1 MTILRRPAFR
11 YHGGKWKLAP
21 WIISHF
27 PAHRIYVEPFCGAAS
42 VLLRKPRAYAEVLND
57 TDGDVVNLFRVLR
70 DERKARKL
78 QRALEFTP
86 FARAEFEQAY
96 EPCAD
101 PIERAR
107 RLVCRAAMGFGANAV
122 STQSTG
128 FRNNTIRSGSTPT
141 ADFASWPAHV
151 PALVRR
157 LRGVVIENK
166 PALEVLQIFDTPETL
181 FYVDPPYPA
190 STRNLRNRYRHQM
203 KTDDEH
209 RALAQCLRSL
219 QGMAIISGYPC
230 ELYDRELYPDWQR
243 IERKTFADG
252 ARKRTEVLWLSPNII
267 RENSMFKEF

>member
-1 MTILRRPAFR
+1 MNRPLRPAFR

-27 PAHRIYVEPFCGAAS
+27 PAHHIYVEPFCGAAS

-78 QRALEFTP
+78 HRALEFTP
-86 FARAEFEQAY
+86 FARAEFEKAY

-128 FRNNTIRSGSTPT
+128 FRNNTTRSGSTPT

-181 FYVDPPYPA
+181 FYVDPPYPR
-190 STRNLRNRYRHQM
+190 STRNMRNRYRHPM

-219 QGMAIISGYPC
+219 QGMVIISGYPC
-230 ELYDRELYPDWQR
+230 ELYDRELYPDWKR